1 MSFNFLKELIK
12 LLGEIN
18 LMEESSLLLTLVGIP
33 GDAKLPLHI
42 WFVHLRKLSTAEVK
56 QERRILEHRFEK

>member
-42 WFVHLRKLSTAEVK
+42 WFVQLSTAEVK